1 MTFASFSRLAL
12 GGLTVMLIIQTGCTF
27 GPKYRRPG
35 VAAPETFRAAAEPP
49 VTASTLESI
58 GDAKWWT
65 VFQDEELQKLIREAL
80 NQNLDLKIAATRI
93 TQAQAQ
99 LGVTRAD
106 QFPTLSG
113 TGGASRQRSPSS
125 PIFPGFESNNS
136 QLGLSS
142 IWQMDFWGRYR
153 KATEAARADLA
164 ASEWGRK
171 AIVSTLVAGTANAY
185 FQLRELDLELE
196 ISKQTLTARRES
208 LELTRTL
215 EAGGAISRVDV
226 HQAEILV
233 EQAAR
238 SIPDLQKRIELQE
251 NLISVLLGRNPS
263 AVARGQK
270 LTDQVLPP
278 SIPAGIPSALLE
290 RRPDI
295 RQAELR
301 LVASNARIGVAKA
314 AYFPQ
319 LSLTG
324 SGGFQAYS
332 MDGLFDSRVFNMGA
346 SMTAPIFNFNQ
357 IRNNVRLTEAQ
368 KEEMVLTYQQS
379 IQQAFREVSDA
390 LVTASK
396 NREYRE
402 RQQALQ
408 QAAQRASELSDV
420 RYRGGATSYLEVL
433 RSETD
438 RFDAELGL
446 AQARLMECLALVQ
459 IYTALGGG
467 WQE

>member
-1 MTFASFSRLAL
+1 MTSSTFSRITFGAMISL
-12 GGLTVMLIIQTGCTF
+12 LIFQSACTF

-35 VAAPETFRAAAEPP
+35 VEAPDAYRGSAGPP
-49 VTASTLESI
+49 VTASTAESL
-58 GDAKWWT
+58 GDARWWI

-80 NQNLDLKIAATRI
+80 GRNLDLKIAATRI
-93 TQAQAQ
+93 SQSQAQ
-99 LGVTRAD
+99 LGQARAD
-106 QFPTLSG
+106 QFPTINA

-142 IWQMDFWGRYR
+142 FWQMDFWGRYR
-153 KATEAARADLA
+153 KATEAARAELA

-171 AIVSTLVAGTANAY
+171 AIVSTLVASTANAY

-196 ISKQTLTARRES
+196 ISKQTLKARRES

-215 EAGGAISRVDV
+215 EAGGAISGVDV

-238 SIPDLQKRIELQE
+238 SIPDLEKRIELQE
-251 NLISVLLGRNPS
+251 NLISILLGRNPTPI
-263 AVARGQK
+263 VRGLK
-270 LTDQVLPP
+270 LTDQALPP

-324 SGGFQAYS
+324 TGGYQAYS
-332 MDGLFDSRVFNMGA
+332 MQGLFDSRVFNMGA
-346 SMTAPIFNFNQ
+346 SVTQPIFNFGQ
-357 IRNNVRLTEAQ
+357 IRNTVRLTEAQ
-368 KEEMVLTYQQS
+368 KEELVLTYQQS
-379 IQQAFREVSDA
+379 VQQAFREVSDA
-390 LVTASK
+390 LVTVSK

-438 RFDAELGL
+438 RFDAEIGL